1 MGSRRCFTV
10 DEALAELMRE
20 DDEEWLLGAPLTSS
34 SEEESEEDIG
44 EAVRSPR
51 RSVRTL
57 GEPSSSTSTGSCERR
72 GSSAPRQMARSQRHG
87 DAQGVNRRAENER
100 GCNEDDEGEHFLG
113 HEVNVGDAFCRFF
126 LQYRALFKSS

>member
-1 MGSRRCFTV
+1 MGSRQCFTL

-44 EAVRSPR
+44 KAVRSRR

-57 GEPSSSTSTGSCERR
+57 GEPSSSTSSTGSCERR
-72 GSSAPRQMARSQRHG
+72 GSSTPRQMARSQR
-87 DAQGVNRRAENER
+87 RRCTR
-100 GCNEDDEGEHFLG
+100 RQSEG
-113 HEVNVGDAFCRFF
+113 R
-126 LQYRALFKSS
+126 K